1 MTNGRHGEEL
11 RLIARLKGLGDLRA
25 ETREE
30 LGWIEA
36 DLREGNATGEDL
48 RYLRALA
55 ADRLGEA
62 GQARAAVAAGK
73 ALRICFIG
81 DSITAGTGDDM
92 FQGWAGRLCEMA
104 FDDGHDVTGYNL
116 GVRSETSAMIAA
128 RWRAECAPRLP
139 GDVPAALVFAFG
151 VNDTAEEPEAGRRA
165 SLEDSLATARA
176 ILEAAKSWHPTLWIG
191 PAPVLVE
198 RQPVSPRP
206 GVTYDFRNER
216 VAELNAAYAELAAEL
231 TLPYLD
237 LFTPL
242 SGEPEWAEDLAA
254 GDGIHPTAEG
264 YERMAELIEEWAGW
278 RGLFK

>member
-11 RLIARLKGLGDLRA
+11 RLIARLKGIGDLRA

-48 RYLRALA
+48 RYVRALA
-55 ADRLGEA
+55 DERLGGP
-62 GQARAAVAAGK
+62 GQARPAETVGK

-92 FQGWAGRLCEMA
+92 YQGWAGRLCEMA
-104 FDDGHDVTGYNL
+104 YDDGHDVTGYNL
-116 GVRSETSAMIAA
+116 GVRGETSAMSAA
-128 RWRAECAPRLP
+128 RWRAEGAPRRP
-139 GDVPAALVFAFG
+139 EGGAAALVFAFG
-151 VNDTAEEPEAGRRA
+151 VNATAEEPGTGRRA
-165 SLEDSLATARA
+165 SLEESLATARA
-176 ILEAAKSWHPTLWIG
+176 ILEAAKAWHPTLWIG
-191 PAPVLVE
+191 PAPVSEE
-198 RQPVSPRP
+198 RQPVSPQP

-216 VAELNAAYAELAAEL
+216 VAELNTAYAELAAEL
-231 TLPYLD
+231 ALPYLD

-242 SGEPEWAEDLAA
+242 SAEPEWTEDVTA
-254 GDGIHPTAEG
+254 GDGVHPTAEG
-264 YERMAELIEEWAGW
+264 YERMSELIEEWAGW